1 MAHFFVVPNSRFTG
15 AFGCINMLP
24 NELEEIVVPEL
35 DALGFECVKLEVVG
49 SSRNPVVRLYID
61 KPGGV
66 SVGDCSLVS
75 RTVSIL
81 LDNQD
86 PFPGKYLLEV
96 SSPGSNRPLVKEEHF
111 RRFEGDDARIQVMQG
126 PDKIT
131 YTGRIGS
138 CINGLLTLVTEEQDT
153 VEIQLSNILKASL
166 VGQEFKIDKKMKRPK
181 REKRAGRSV
190 RSGRAGTA
198 KGEDQ

>member
-1 MAHFFVVPNSRFTG
+1 M
-15 AFGCINMLP
+15 
-24 NELEEIVVPEL
+24 VVPEL
-35 DALGFECVKLEVVG
+35 EALGFECVKLEVVG

-81 LDNQD
+81 LDDKD

-111 RRFEGDDARIQVMQG
+111 RRFEGEDARIQIMQG
-126 PDKIT
+126 ADKIT

-190 RSGRAGTA
+190 RSGPAGTA